1 MFITSHFSVPFFNK
15 IKNEKLS
22 ERVYRFPV
30 FLFIEKNGKIE
41 NCSQH
46 LSFFFFF
53 IFLIKNGIMEN
64 WAIGMIF
71 FYFFFSFFDHNGK
84 NEEMV
89 QINMTY

>member
-1 MFITSHFSVPFFNK
+1 MPFFNK

-22 ERVYRFPV
+22 ERVYRFQV

-53 IFLIKNGIMEN
+53 HFSYQKWNYGKLGDRYDIFL
-64 WAIGMIF
+64 
-71 FYFFFSFFDHNGK
+71 FFFSFFDHNGK
-84 NEEMV
+84 NKEMV